1 MKIET
6 LKKRKDFISSN
17 KFGKKY
23 YTNNFILQKNK
34 DSNNEISN
42 VRFGFTATKR
52 IGNAV
57 NRNRAKRR
65 MRSLI
70 SLFLKND
77 ISSFEN
83 GNSFSEFTNFRIEN
97 SFKVDEKTNL
107 NKVKGIT
114 VNGNSYVLI
123 AKASLIKASFV
134 NLKNEMKNCLNRL

>member
-83 GNSFSEFTNFRIEN
+83 GNS
-97 SFKVDEKTNL
+97 
-107 NKVKGIT
+107 
-114 VNGNSYVLI
+114 YVLI

-134 NLKNEMKNCLNRL
+134 NLKNEMKNLNLKVTIGSLPSYKFI

>member
-1 MKIET
+1 MVK
-6 LKKRKDFISSN
+6 
-17 KFGKKY
+17 
-23 YTNNFILQKNK
+23 NFIPTTLSFKKNK

-70 SLFLKND
+70 SLFLKYN
-77 ISSFEN
+77 ISSFE
-83 GNSFSEFTNFRIEN
+83 
-97 SFKVDEKTNL
+97 
-107 NKVKGIT
+107 
-114 VNGNSYVLI
+114 NGNSYVLI
-123 AKASLIKASFV
+123 AKASLINASFV

>member
-17 KFGKKY
+17 KFGKKF

-83 GNSFSEFTNFRIEN
+83 GNS
-97 SFKVDEKTNL
+97 
-107 NKVKGIT
+107 
-114 VNGNSYVLI
+114 YVLI